1 MQSLT
6 IGQVAKRAGVGIETI
21 RYYERRGLLEA
32 PRRRDSGYRVF
43 SQNEI
48 RRLIFI
54 REAKA
59 LGFTLAEIEDLLALR
74 TDTRSGCREVQAL
87 GRAKILEVEKKIA
100 VLQKMRRVLKKLVT
114 QCPGEGPKNDCPILD
129 ALDGDTQKEA

>member
-87 GRAKILEVEKKIA
+87 GTSKLLEVEKKIA
-100 VLQKMRRVLKKLVT
+100 VLQKMRRVLKNLVT

-129 ALDGDTQKEA
+129 ALDGGTQKEA